1 MQKLMSYM
9 RAAMEQYDMV
19 QDGDNIALGLSG
31 GKDSVA
37 MLSGFARLRSFFPKK
52 FELTAIIIDQRFKGE
67 DTDYSALEV
76 LCKNIEIPLVIKRT
90 NIGKLIFEI
99 RAEKNPCSLCARMRR
114 GELHDAAKAAGC
126 NKLALGHHLDDVAE
140 TFMMNLLN
148 GGTIGAFLPV
158 TYLTRKDITVIRPM
172 IFARESD
179 TTRVV
184 RREGLPVVQKVCP
197 IDGKTERE
205 EVKILLDSL
214 EQKYGDVRSKILGA
228 LQRGSVSGF

>member
-1 MQKLMSYM
+1 MRKLMGYM
-9 RAAMEQYDMV
+9 RAAMEQYNMV
-19 QDGDNIALGLSG
+19 QDGDKIAVGLSG

-37 MLSGFARLRSFFPKK
+37 MFAALARMRSFYPVK

-67 DTDYSALEV
+67 DTDYSTLEV

-99 RAEKNPCSLCARMRR
+99 RAEKNPCSLCTRMRR

-148 GGTIGAFLPV
+148 GGTIGAFSPV

-179 TTRVV
+179 TARVV
-184 RREGLPVVQKVCP
+184 RREGLPVVKNACP
-197 IDGKTERE
+197 VDDSTERQ

-214 EQKYGDVRSKILGA
+214 AHKYGDVRSKILGA
-228 LQRGSVSGF
+228 LQQSSTSGF